1 MLNVPASL
9 SLLRTMVQ
17 FVTSTRGSTAIVET
31 SVHQPR
37 CREPYFWMP
46 CGLPTLLLKHK
57 ETV

>member
-1 MLNVPASL
+1 MLNVPA

-37 CREPYFWMP
+37 CREPYFWIP